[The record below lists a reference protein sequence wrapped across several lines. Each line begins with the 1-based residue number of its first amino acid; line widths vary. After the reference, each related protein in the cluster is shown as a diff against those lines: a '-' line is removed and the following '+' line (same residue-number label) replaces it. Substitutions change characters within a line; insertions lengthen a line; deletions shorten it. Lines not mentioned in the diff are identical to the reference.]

1 MNNQVLN
8 TKYEIRHAAKRRARF
23 GNTKYAFAFS
33 LTEVLLAV
41 GILAVGMLF
50 IAGVFPVSVHFT
62 TVAAERTIAA
72 TVADESFAKIKLYSV
87 YLSAPSD
94 SYQTPFDLPLAL
106 VGEYAYPS
114 TPTADPYSKRYWW
127 SAICRRIDPLDPCNV
142 QVTVFISRKVGT
154 GTQFRM
160 RSSPPLFNLTTVDR
174 PVAVFVSVTAG
185 GRADELTI
193 NDNLPDGINETTF
206 INDGATIVDDTAGNI
221 YRVLERYPAI
231 PNVIRLDK
239 YWQGG
244 ALPGLV
250 WVIPPPV
257 GSGRYPCIAV
267 YQKVMRF

>member
-1 MNNQVLN
+1 MNCQLKNP
-8 TKYEIRHAAKRRARF
+8 KSEIRNPKSER
-23 GNTKYAFAFS
+23 GFS

-41 GILAVGMLF
+41 ATLAVGMLF
-50 IAGVFPVSVHFT
+50 IAGVFPVSIHFT

-72 TVADESFAKIKLYSV
+72 TVADEAFAKIKLYGI
-87 YLSAPSD
+87 SD
-94 SYQTPFDLPLAL
+94 ANWIAGGQTPFEL
-106 VGEYAYPS
+106 VAAVQPPSYEFGYPS
-114 TPTADPYSKRYWW
+114 NTTDLSQKYWW
-127 SAICRRIDPLDPCNV
+127 SAICRRVGPADV

-154 GTQFRM
+154 GTQFRI

-174 PVAVFVSVTAG
+174 PVAVFVSVSAG

-206 INDGATIVDDTAGNI
+206 INDGATIVDDAAGNI

-239 YWQGG
+239 NWQGG